1 MSHRSLGFQSWILPA
16 YFLTKTLQ
24 CTRICFFTQ
33 RATHH
38 DHSILFGFIN
48 TTSGK
53 QCKTRKSV
61 MQFLSSFDS
70 VARTCVQISSSAPC
84 SLTLSVSLS
93 QYRHTNTHLIST
105 NCTCV
110 ISGSR
115 RDVNEICALLGYY
128 AAYSGSSVPTFR
140 DNLSVPSPRVKKYK
154 HLIFMKI
161 NLNS

>member
-1 MSHRSLGFQSWILPA
+1 VSHRSLGFQSWILPA
-16 YFLTKTLQ
+16 YFLTNTLQ
-24 CTRICFFTQ
+24 CTRMCFFTQ

-48 TTSGK
+48 ITSGK
-53 QCKTRKSV
+53 QCKSRKSV
-61 MQFLSSFDS
+61 MQFSILFWLCCPHLRPNI
-70 VARTCVQISSSAPC
+70 VLGALLPNPVT
-84 SLTLSVSLS
+84 VSLS

-115 RDVNEICALLGYY
+115 RNVNEICALLGYY

-140 DNLSVPSPRVKKYK
+140 YNLSVPSPRVKKSK
-154 HLIFMKI
+154 HLIFM
-161 NLNS
+161 